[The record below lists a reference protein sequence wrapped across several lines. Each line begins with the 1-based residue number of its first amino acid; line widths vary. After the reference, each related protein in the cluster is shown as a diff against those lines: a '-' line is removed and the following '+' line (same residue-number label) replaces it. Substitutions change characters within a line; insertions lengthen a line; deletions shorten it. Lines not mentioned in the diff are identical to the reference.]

1 MHDLKKALTDI
12 GDIRLHMA
20 AGTLFRGFGPAVVA
34 ASGLLAVVTAGA
46 QTVWADALAPGPV
59 IFLGVWVVTA
69 ILSGLLIG
77 FEMLARTRRHHGG
90 LADDMIINA
99 IERFLPA
106 AAAGCAIG
114 VVILRFA
121 PQTAWMLP
129 GLWEILVS
137 VGLFASV
144 GFLPRP
150 VVVAGAWYFLAG
162 MTVLIL
168 SSRTETLSP
177 WAMGVPF
184 AVGQLL
190 LAAILQTAF
199 GGDDDQHP

>member
-1 MHDLKKALTDI
+1 MHDLKKALADI
-12 GDIRLHMA
+12 GDIRLNMA

-34 ASGLLAVVTAGA
+34 ASGLLAIATAGA
-46 QTVWADALAPGPV
+46 QSVWADALAPDRV
-59 IFLGVWVVTA
+59 MFVGVWVVTA
-69 ILSGLLIG
+69 VLSGLLIG
-77 FEMLARTRRHHGG
+77 FEMLARSRRHHGG

-137 VGLFASV
+137 VGLFAAV
-144 GFLPRP
+144 GFLPRT
-150 VVVAGAWYFLAG
+150 VVIAGAWYFLAG

-190 LAAILQTAF
+190 LAAILHTAF
-199 GGDDDQHP
+199 GGDDDQHR